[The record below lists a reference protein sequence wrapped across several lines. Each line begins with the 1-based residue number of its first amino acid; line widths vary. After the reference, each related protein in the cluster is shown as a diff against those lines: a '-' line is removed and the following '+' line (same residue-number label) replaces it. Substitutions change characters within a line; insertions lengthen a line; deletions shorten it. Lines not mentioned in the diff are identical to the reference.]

1 MRSISSL
8 IMIALMVFSLNT
20 FGQIGGVCPEEKPYI
35 EVNGIA
41 EIEVVPDEIY
51 ISIILA
57 ERYEN
62 KVKVTIEEQEE
73 KMKSAIKSLGIDLK
87 NLFLSDVNADYLKVS
102 WQKKDVLTKKDYV
115 LKVTDANSVGKVFM
129 ELDKL
134 AIKDASVSK
143 VNHSKIDSLKR
154 EVRIMAIKAARE
166 KADYLLEA
174 IGEQTGKAQIVR
186 ENEFTPYNA
195 TSNTIR
201 GARAGGEILY
211 IDGVKVKEDEDNS
224 IVFEKIKVKSDV
236 YVKFLIKE

>member
-1 MRSISSL
+1 MRSISNL

-20 FGQIGGVCPEEKPYI
+20 FGQIDGACPEEKPYI

-62 KVKVTIEEQEE
+62 KEKITIEEQEE

-87 NLFLSDVNADYLKVS
+87 NLYLTDVNADYLKVS

-115 LKVTDANSVGKVFM
+115 LKVADANSAGKVFM

-134 AIKDASVSK
+134 AIRDASISK
-143 VNHSKIDSLKR
+143 VKHSKIDSLKR
-154 EVRIMAIKAARE
+154 EVRIMAIKAAKE

-186 ENEFTPYNA
+186 ENQFVSYDA
-195 TSNTIR
+195 VSNSKL
-201 GARAGGEILY
+201 GGYVSY
-211 IDGVKVKEDEDNS
+211 IDGVRVRGTAEND
-224 IVFEKIKVKSDV
+224 IVFQKIKVQSDV